1 MTDSPAPLPPPRSS
15 GLIRFSNVF
24 LAALR
29 RLMYLVVR
37 TRVTP
42 DVGAPLHVDPQI
54 PLCYVLQDRHLSSLL
69 VLEEEAKRLGLPSAL
84 TPIGPGF
91 PEGERAVF
99 SVILNRNPLSTRT
112 TEPSATLAQMTAA
125 LLREPALDAQ
135 LMPVTVLWGRA
146 PKSQDSLAKAF
157 FADEWASVGPLR
169 QLLTIL
175 LNGRQ
180 THVTFGEPISLRRLI
195 DEETDESTAV
205 RKANRFLRFYF
216 RRMRESS
223 IGPDLSHRR
232 SLIQAM
238 VTSDALQ
245 QAIAEESA
253 RLRIS
258 TDAAEGRARKFAWEI
273 ASDFSYPVVRA
284 MELLL
289 ARLWR
294 RL

>member
-1 MTDSPAPLPPPRSS
+1 MTDSPARLPPPRSS

-29 RLMYLVVR
+29 RLLYLVVR

-42 DVGAPLHVDPQI
+42 DLGAPLHVDPQI

-69 VLEEEAKRLGLPSAL
+69 VLEEEAQRLGLRSAL

-91 PEGERAVF
+91 PKGERAVF

-146 PKSQDSLAKAF
+146 PKSQDSLVKAL

-205 RKANRFLRFYF
+205 RKAIQLRRTGFCAK
-216 RRMRESS
+216 
-223 IGPDLSHRR
+223 G
-232 SLIQAM
+232 
-238 VTSDALQ
+238 
-245 QAIAEESA
+245 
-253 RLRIS
+253 
-258 TDAAEGRARKFAWEI
+258 W
-273 ASDFSYPVVRA
+273 
-284 MELLL
+284 
-289 ARLWR
+289 
-294 RL
+294 